1 MEATMA
7 ASKLPDIDFVR
18 ECLDYDPDTGVFR
31 WRERPPS
38 HFLNGEFGRG
48 WRSWNAKWA
57 GKSAGA
63 THNGARG
70 KVYWTIRLASA
81 PILAH
86 RLAWLMMRGDPGEFE
101 IDHIDGDPMNNRITN
116 LRLAT
121 RSQQSANSKRYSRG
135 TYTGIKGVTPNSSS
149 KGYDARIRV
158 KGKTHYIGHFR
169 TIEEAAE
176 ARRKAAIDLHGEFH
190 RSD

>member
-1 MEATMA
+1 MA
-7 ASKLPDIDFVR
+7 ASKLPEIGFVR

-57 GKSAGA
+57 DKPAGA
-63 THNGARG
+63 KHWGARG
-70 KVYWTIRLASA
+70 KIYWTIRLAST

-86 RLAWLMMRGDPGEFE
+86 RLAWLVIHGDPGDWE
-101 IDHIDGDPMNNRITN
+101 IDHIDGDPMNNRIVN

-121 RSQQSANSKRYSRG
+121 RHEQRANARLYSRG
-135 TYTGIKGVTPNSSS
+135 TVTGVKGVTPNGRSN
-149 KGYDARIRV
+149 GYDARITVNR
-158 KGKTHYIGHFR
+158 KTHYIGHFA

-176 ARRKAAIDLHGEFH
+176 ARRKAAVELHGEFH
-190 RSD
+190 RHE